1 MAIKQVT
8 VSKNG
13 VTKKIDADLEKDY
26 VKNGWVVQKESHF
39 GTTPYPY
46 NIKK

>member
-8 VSKNG
+8 VTKNG

-26 VKNGWVVQKESHF
+26 VKNGWVVQKESPF
-39 GTTPYPY
+39 GATPYPY